1 MKSLPMK
8 PEDHIAVA
16 ICWRQMGEIFARGH
30 DFESMLEAQNNAKWH
45 EVAAERLERFLTKEL
60 SK

>member
-1 MKSLPMK
+1 MK